1 MSLGLGITN
10 ELLEYPT
17 DWTPKDEIIGT
28 KIALWLQ
35 NNVDIAEDGSAWLD
49 SSGNGV
55 DATQTTE
62 ANRPNVSS
70 GGLNFD
76 QSLPGIGNQFMD
88 LDSRIVVEEGGA
100 FSLFVV
106 LRLDDTRNE
115 AILSDSNNE
124 FVEILSPSSLRFKAN
139 NPSNV
144 TTVLRFDTS
153 VFTTNPMIVSLL
165 RDADGAFQV
174 FVDGTAVVPNSSS
187 TNTENDHGFDFQ
199 NIGSRN
205 DNDRFLDG
213 VIFELLFYTD
223 IFTGN
228 QLTRMHAYLKEKFNI
243 S

>member
-10 ELLEYPT
+10 ELLETPT

-28 KIALWLQ
+28 KLALWLQ
-35 NNVDIAEDGSAWLD
+35 NNVGLSADGSAWLD
-49 SSGNGV
+49 SSGNGN

-76 QSLPGIGNQFMD
+76 QSMPGIGNQFLD
-88 LDSRIVVEEGGA
+88 LDSSIAILEGGA

-106 LRLDDTRNE
+106 TRLDELTNE

-124 FVEILSPSSLRFKAN
+124 FIEILRANSIRFKAN

-144 TTVLRFDTS
+144 TTVLRSDS
-153 VFTTNPMIVSLL
+153 DVFTTNPMIVSFI
-165 RDADGAFQV
+165 RDADGVFQW
-174 FVDGTAVVPNSSS
+174 FVDGTTVVQNSSS
-187 TNTENDHGFDFQ
+187 TNTENNKGFDFQ

-213 VIFELLFYTD
+213 TILELLFYTD
-223 IFTGN
+223 IFTAN
-228 QLTRMHAYLKEKFNI
+228 QLTRMHAYLKEKFSI